1 MFNRFTSLLVL
12 VAPLASALTLDTPTN
27 PSNGDRV
34 TLTWK
39 AAAGDP
45 TFSLEL
51 ENPTFN
57 NELAIANNL
66 DPVDG
71 SYVWQVPVVPARND
85 YVINAVNIGNLSEVY
100 ASTSVFAIGAL
111 SSTTT
116 TSTGTGTS
124 TTGTSITIGSTT
136 GNTLPVTSTGVTTP
150 TSVGT
155 GTGTLNTGTANTG
168 TGTGTSAST
177 SASTL
182 PTSAAVSS
190 RLALSNAFGYALLLL
205 SVVGGTVA
213 VAL

>member
-27 PSNGDRV
+27 VNNGDRV
-34 TLTWK
+34 TLTWT

-45 TFSLEL
+45 VFTLEL
-51 ENPTFN
+51 QNPTFN
-57 NELAIANNL
+57 NEFAIANNR
-66 DPVDG
+66 DPADG
-71 SYVWQVPVVPARND
+71 SYVWQVPVVPAGTD
-85 YVINAVNIGNLSEVY
+85 YVINAVNIGNVSEVY
-100 ASTSVFAIGAL
+100 ASTGVFAIGAL
-111 SSTTT
+111 SSTT